1 MLLSRSV
8 FAAPAPT
15 YIHSNLCD
23 IIAHPLAYSTRH
35 VSTRGAVYTGV
46 DRTNIS
52 NRDCPGTAI
61 TLVISD
67 DVDKRVDVLSFHRKI
82 RGWNMHGYAT
92 VLGTVVV
99 TGDPIEPLVLMVDH
113 VIDVSRNEPELETK
127 AGEIDARSSAHHERQ
142 L

>member
-1 MLLSRSV
+1 MY
-8 FAAPAPT
+8 A
-15 YIHSNLCD
+15 
-23 IIAHPLAYSTRH
+23 
-35 VSTRGAVYTGV
+35 GV

-67 DVDKRVDVLSFHRKI
+67 DVDKRIDVLSFHRKI

-127 AGEIDARSSAHHERQ
+127 AGGIDARSSAHHERQ